1 MKYFWQGFTKLGGKP
16 VRFKKHVIILYWSPK
31 DDNGESA
38 RKSLSKTSLRYPSVK
53 VKMVNIE
60 KDPTKPIK
68 HNVRSFP
75 TVLLLK
81 DGREV
86 DRIGNLSNNMTM
98 LEQLFRK
105 AHV

>member
-1 MKYFWQGFTKLGGKP
+1 MKYFWQGFSKTGSGP
-16 VRFKKHVIILYWSPK
+16 TRFKRHVVVLYWSPDAGPGPK
-31 DDNGESA
+31 NA
-38 RKSLSKTSLRYPSVK
+38 LRRVSLRHPSVK
-53 VKMVNIE
+53 VKVVNTRKE
-60 KDPTKPIK
+60 PVKATR
-68 HNVRSFP
+68 HNVSKFP

-86 DRIGNLSNNMTM
+86 DRLEGEDGNTTL

>member
-1 MKYFWQGFTKLGGKP
+1 MKYFWQGFTKLSSTP

-31 DDNGESA
+31 DGMGMGA
-38 RKSLSKTSLRYPSVK
+38 RKFISKTALRHPSVK
-53 VKMVNIE
+53 VKLINIE
-60 KDPTKPIK
+60 KDPTKPLK
-68 HNVRSFP
+68 HNVRNFP

-86 DRIGNLSNNMTM
+86 DRLENLTSNSSL